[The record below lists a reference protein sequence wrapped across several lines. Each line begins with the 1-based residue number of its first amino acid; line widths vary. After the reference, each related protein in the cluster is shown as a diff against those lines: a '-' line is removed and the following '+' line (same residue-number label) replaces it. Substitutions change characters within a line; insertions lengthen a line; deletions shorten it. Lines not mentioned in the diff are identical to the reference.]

1 MTAATKIEPVMDL
14 SQLPPDLSR
23 MMTALIDEGDRNH
36 VVATAILQ
44 AAGNLIAHYVWK
56 HPEQTAADIDAVCDR
71 FVRRLAHVVHA
82 QLEAQAAARLGG
94 GLH

>member
-1 MTAATKIEPVMDL
+1 MTAQTNHPRVMDL
-14 SQLPPDLSR
+14 SQLPPDLAQ
-23 MMTALIDEGDRNH
+23 MMTLLIDEGDRNH

-44 AAGNLIAHYVWK
+44 AAGNLIAHYVWN
-56 HPEQTAADIDAVCDR
+56 HPEQGVADIDVICDR
-71 FVRRLAHVVHA
+71 FVRRLAHVVHG